1 MRDVAHLLRVVA
13 SALVAVIVLVAAAV
27 AAVLATTR
35 VQAAAPALAAELT
48 ATTSWAAGP
57 AGSAT
62 IAPPDQGS
70 LALAAVFDDVV
81 TPLASTGAQTVR
93 PIASVAK
100 TMTALAI
107 LEARPILPGQAGPT
121 LTITQ
126 QDVNDYHAIA
136 ANGGSFAPV
145 VLGEQLSEH
154 DLLIG
159 LMLPSAN
166 NLALTAARWIDGS
179 VPAFV
184 RRLNARASAL
194 GMHHTHFADPDGL
207 DQATT
212 STAAD
217 LLLLGETVVKSDAL
231 LSVVS
236 TTSSTLPD
244 GTAVQNLNILLGRD
258 PGWVGIKTGWTPA
271 AGGCLLFAARRILAA
286 GAPPL
291 TVVGAVLD
299 QPPDGNVDL
308 AHPEL
313 GGAFDVAGAS
323 VDNAYMDFSTVRV
336 GPASIPVTG
345 HVVAPWG
352 AYTTLQVS
360 GPAKFVLLHSGDTL
374 SLATSTVPIATPAG
388 AGAAAGS
395 VTVTLKGTV
404 VGTWALTTAG
414 RLSAPS
420 PWWKLLAG

>member
-1 MRDVAHLLRVVA
+1 MRDVAHLLRVV
-13 SALVAVIVLVAAAV
+13 SLALLAVVVLVAAGT

-35 VQAAAPALAAELT
+35 LQAAVPPLTPALTST
-48 ATTSWAAGP
+48 ASWAAGP
-57 AGSAT
+57 SSAAT

-70 LALAAVFDDVV
+70 LALAAVFDNVI
-81 TPLASTGAQTVR
+81 TPLASTDAQAVR

-100 TMTALAI
+100 TMTALVI
-107 LEARPILPGQAGPT
+107 LETKPVLPGQAGPT

-126 QDVNDYHAIA
+126 QDVNDYHAVA
-136 ANGGSFAPV
+136 SNGGSYARV
-145 VLGEQLSEH
+145 VLGEHLTER

-166 NLALTAARWIDGS
+166 NFALTAARWIDGS
-179 VPAFV
+179 VNAFV
-184 RRLNARASAL
+184 SRLNARARAL
-194 GMHHTHFADPDGL
+194 GMQHTHFADPDGL

-217 LLLLGETVVKSDAL
+217 LLVLGETVIRNDAL

-236 TTSSTLPD
+236 TVSSTLPD
-244 GTAVQNLNILLGRD
+244 GTAVQNLNILLGLE

-291 TVVGAVLD
+291 TMVGAALN
-299 QPPDGNVDL
+299 QPRDGNVDL
-308 AHPEL
+308 ANPEL
-313 GGAFDVAGAS
+313 GGAFDVARTA
-323 VDNAYMDFSTVRV
+323 VDTAYAGFSTVGV

-345 HVVAPWG
+345 HVFGPWG
-352 AYTTLQVS
+352 AYTTLEVK
-360 GPAKFVLLHSGDTL
+360 GPAKFVLLHSGDSL
-374 SLATSTVPIATPAG
+374 SVATSVVPITAPANAG
-388 AGAAAGS
+388 APAGS
-395 VTVTLKGTV
+395 VTVSLKGTP
-404 VGTWALTTAG
+404 VGTWALTTTG
-414 RLSAPS
+414 RLPGPS